1 MGCIKLTIL
10 DKILI
15 EKEKEVAK
23 LINEPIT
30 NIVEKQEQ
38 SFKRNVQND
47 SAMAIIAEIKR
58 SSPSK
63 GAIDMGVD
71 PVVRAKQYEQLGAS
85 AISVL
90 TDKPF
95 FNGTLDD
102 LRKVREAVQLP
113 ILCKDF
119 IIHKVQIDHAKAAG
133 ANIILLIVAALDQPN
148 LIELFQYAKS
158 LDLEV
163 LVEVHNEDEMERA
176 LDLEP
181 DIIGINNR
189 DLKTF
194 TVDLA
199 TTERLAAMVT
209 DPEIILVSESGMKTA
224 QDVVRV
230 KMPVRRPF

>member
-1 MGCIKLTIL
+1 M
-10 DKILI
+10 
-15 EKEKEVAK
+15 
-23 LINEPIT
+23 
-30 NIVEKQEQ
+30 
-38 SFKRNVQND
+38 
-47 SAMAIIAEIKR
+47 
-58 SSPSK
+58 
-63 GAIDMGVD
+63 
-71 PVVRAKQYEQLGAS
+71 
-85 AISVL
+85 
-90 TDKPF
+90 
-95 FNGTLDD
+95 
-102 LRKVREAVQLP
+102 
-113 ILCKDF
+113 
-119 IIHKVQIDHAKAAG
+119 
-133 ANIILLIVAALDQPN
+133 DQPN